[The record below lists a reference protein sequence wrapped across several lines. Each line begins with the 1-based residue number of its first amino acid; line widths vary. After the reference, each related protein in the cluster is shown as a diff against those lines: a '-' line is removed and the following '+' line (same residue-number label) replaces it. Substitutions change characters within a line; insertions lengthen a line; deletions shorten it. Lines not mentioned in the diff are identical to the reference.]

1 LSTIIKLP
9 VRLNETQLGAIGR
22 QNLVPLRAVTPDL
35 AEIRI
40 SNRPLTIDLV
50 QRYIDEGEENMM
62 PAVLKQ
68 FKDKYKFYIV
78 EDLKA
83 TLQMKAAYA
92 RGAKDLHLEGL
103 FLNDHIIIEDVA
115 PKTEWVPKNGSISFA
130 LDINSQI
137 LSLIPIPLPGV
148 EPKVQFKYNWNP
160 KVARIIS
167 GGTNQEAFW
176 LFRGAEYRP
185 RIDGDNQLTIS
196 FRTPAKLNVDKV
208 SFRLKGTAKI
218 DLQEEPDDVA
228 IQSTDVEIELP

>member
-68 FKDKYKFYIV
+68 FKNKYKFYIV
-78 EDLKA
+78 ENLKA
-83 TLQMKAAYA
+83 TLQMKTAYA

-103 FLNDHIIIEDVA
+103 FLNDDIIIEDVA
-115 PKTEWVPKNGSISFA
+115 PKTEWVPMNWSISFA

-167 GGTNQEAFW
+167 GGINQEAFW